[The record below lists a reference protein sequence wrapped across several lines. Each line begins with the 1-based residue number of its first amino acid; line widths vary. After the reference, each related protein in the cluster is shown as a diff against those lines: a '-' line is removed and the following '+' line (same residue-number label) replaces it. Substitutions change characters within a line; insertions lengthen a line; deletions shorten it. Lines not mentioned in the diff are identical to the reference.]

1 VICRL
6 ASGETA
12 PSRRHS
18 YSKLGIKTF
27 LNGTLTSNIMIDA
40 STVTTDTIDSVL
52 ADQNGLTATSTRTI
66 IIEVATSSQRSRP
79 RKHAISDAFS
89 SCYTALH
96 ISVRGA
102 HSRVRYEHGESKS
115 IRTH

>member
-1 VICRL
+1 MSAPHITGITDEELMVYAMREAQLIL
-6 ASGETA
+6 AQHIEGS
-12 PSRRHS
+12 PR
-18 YSKLGIKTF
+18 
-27 LNGTLTSNIMIDA
+27 DA
-40 STVTTDTIDSVL
+40 TVTTDTIDSVL